1 MMQRT
6 RSKTLAI
13 PAEQPQAVPP
23 SPLPPAQAVR
33 LIAGADVQDMALAGR
48 TVAEARAVAQAV
60 FGIHAAATA
69 LVDGR
74 EVGEEHRLLSG
85 QQLEFT
91 KHAGQ
96 KGAAAADAAAS
107 AAKLVVEVSEDRAV
121 WRRNKRLIGGMTL
134 SDLVARVS
142 AVGETRA
149 SWRLYPRQVRLMVTR
164 RRGAV
169 TGVVIE
175 MPPGP
180 RRVRWIAD
188 DSAAPFGEG
197 ARYDERQLSFPWVV
211 LLVVFVNGEL
221 SHYAQAFYRAA
232 PIASLDDE
240 LYYTNLL
247 NVARGHGMDSWVCLL
262 NLGRRLG
269 TLTWDE
275 RLHVVTEH
283 FWQAAFNRSSE
294 MHEGN
299 SYFTAMR
306 GVDQRVAGAAAW
318 ETATR
323 DDSYFALSVRWRKTE
338 RSLGATLSDML
349 ERVAPHSPIE
359 RVEQLVTLMQA
370 DTSDGE

>member
-1 MMQRT
+1 MMQRSRTNTSQT
-6 RSKTLAI
+6 R
-13 PAEQPQAVPP
+13 AEQPHGAPP
-23 SPLPPAQAVR
+23 SPQQAAQTVR

-48 TVAEARAVAQAV
+48 TVAEARTVAQAV
-60 FGIHAAATA
+60 FGIHAQATA

-74 EVGEEHRLLSG
+74 AVSEAHTLLTG

-91 KHAGQ
+91 KYAGQ
-96 KGAAAADAAAS
+96 KGAAADALA

-121 WRRNKRLIGGMTL
+121 WRRNARVLGSTTL
-134 SDLVARVS
+134 SDLVSRIG
-142 AVGETRA
+142 AVGETPA

-164 RRGAV
+164 RQGAV

-188 DSAAPFGEG
+188 DSGMPFGEG

-221 SHYAQAFYRAA
+221 SHHAQAFYRAT

-240 LYYTNLL
+240 LCYTNLL
-247 NVARGHGMDSWVCLL
+247 NVARGHGLASWVCLV

-269 TLTWDE
+269 TLGWDE

-294 MHEGN
+294 VHEGN

-306 GVDQRVAGAAAW
+306 GVDKRVAGAAAW
-318 ETATR
+318 EASTR
-323 DDSYFALSVRWRKTE
+323 ADPYFALSVRWRKTE
-338 RSLGATLSDML
+338 RSLGATLAHMLDM
-349 ERVAPHSPIE
+349 VAPRPPLE
-359 RVEQLVTLMQA
+359 RVEQLVTLLQA
-370 DTSDGE
+370 DGSNGG